1 MNPPAKPPASPP
13 AKAPAK
19 TVKKG
24 YSHWL
29 SIGFFL
35 LLVGGT
41 FASRHLFLVDNDLEI
56 NTKFSGKSWQL
67 STRSIRQDL
76 DTIERETAK
85 LLVPLG
91 ITLQHQSAQLLH
103 SAGEALSHPQN
114 LCVSTADFSTVLE
127 GAKSLN
133 PLVVEDPSKPP
144 TSAAKTP
151 SVRTTPTS
159 QNWCITTGANVSK

>member
-1 MNPPAKPPASPP
+1 MNPPAKPPAAP

-19 TVKKG
+19 TANKG
-24 YSHWL
+24 YPHWL

-76 DTIERETAK
+76 DAIERQTSQ
-85 LLVPLG
+85 LLAPLG
-91 ITLQHQSAQLLH
+91 TTIQTQSNQWLN
-103 SAGEALSHPQN
+103 SAGKALSQPQN
-114 LCVSTADFSTVLE
+114 LCISNANLSTVLD

-133 PLVVEDPSKPP
+133 ALVIEDASHPKTSTPP
-144 TSAAKTP
+144 TKAP
-151 SVRTTPTS
+151 SIQQKPADRD
-159 QNWCITTGANVSK
+159 WCITTGVKK